1 MQVEVEVIIWWW
13 AGVGVVY
20 WWPAE
25 WLLAALM
32 EKKQTKPKWLSVE
45 KEKNIIK

>member
-1 MQVEVEVIIWWW
+1 MRDGEVGFSWLGLVD
-13 AGVGVVY
+13 